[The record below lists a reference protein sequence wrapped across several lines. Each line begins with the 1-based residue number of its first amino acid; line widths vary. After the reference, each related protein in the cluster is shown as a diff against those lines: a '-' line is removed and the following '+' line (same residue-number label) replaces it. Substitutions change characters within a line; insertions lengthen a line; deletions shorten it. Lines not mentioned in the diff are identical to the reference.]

1 MILCKRGKH
10 MARKA
15 KDTRYTRIDSM
26 NDPTCALCGTDGG
39 LLFKEATVC
48 EDCLIYVK
56 SLD

>member
-1 MILCKRGKH
+1 

-15 KDTRYTRIDSM
+15 KDTSYQRIDCM
-26 NDPTCALCGTDGG
+26 EDATCTLCGTNGG

-48 EDCLIYVK
+48 EDCLTYVK

>member
-1 MILCKRGKH
+1 

-15 KDTRYTRIDSM
+15 KDTRYQRIDCM
-26 NDPTCALCGTDGG
+26 EDPTCALCGTDGG

-48 EDCLIYVK
+48 DDCLIYVK